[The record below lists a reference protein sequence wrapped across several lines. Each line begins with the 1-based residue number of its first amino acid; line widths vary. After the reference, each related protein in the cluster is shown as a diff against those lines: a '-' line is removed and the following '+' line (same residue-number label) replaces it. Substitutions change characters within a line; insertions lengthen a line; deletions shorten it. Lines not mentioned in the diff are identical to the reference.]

1 MSQNDLH
8 PLTADGGIQ
17 ASSPDVED
25 PFARLDDLMQ
35 VIEALCPIYPER
47 ETFTHAGEFKL

>member
-1 MSQNDLH
+1 MNQNDLQ
-8 PLTADGGIQ
+8 PLTADGGLQ
-17 ASSPDVED
+17 ASSPDLED

-47 ETFTHAGEFKL
+47 ETFAHTEVFKL